1 MKTPQR
7 VMAVLRAKGLNETV
21 IRYAH
26 LIGRLFKPKQI
37 FFVHPPGTPDVP
49 EEILDRYPTLA
60 EPGEGPVQ
68 GRMRHLV
75 EAHFKPPPDCQVLL
89 ETLKGHGVVEL
100 LRFSWKRQIDLVLVE
115 KNVEKDHDA
124 HDLQAEKIAR
134 KAPCPVLLV
143 PSAAK
148 PMIKKILVPVDFS
161 QNSQLALEAALR
173 VASAAKIKDIAALH
187 VYHVPVGFAR
197 TGKSYEEFSIIM
209 EDNARFGYESFIDR
223 VETGNVD
230 VTPLFLQDENPAAS
244 IQTVVKTQ
252 GIDLLVIGN
261 KGKQTSLLLGSVS
274 ERLIRITQVPL
285 LVAKRKGLWINLIK
299 ILLSWKF

>member
-7 VMAVLRAKGLNETV
+7 VMAILRAKGSNETI

-26 LIGRLFKPKQI
+26 LIGRLFKPKQVY
-37 FFVHPPGTPDVP
+37 FVHPPGTPEVP
-49 EEILDRYPTLA
+49 DEILDRYPTLA
-60 EPGEGPVQ
+60 EAGEEPVHS
-68 GRMRHLV
+68 RMKHLV
-75 EAHFKPPPDCQVLL
+75 DAHFKPPQDCQVLL
-89 ETLKGHGVVEL
+89 ETLRGHSVVEL

-115 KNVEKDHDA
+115 KKAEKEHDP
-124 HDLQAEKIAR
+124 HDLLAEKIAR

-143 PSAAK
+143 PTAAK
-148 PMIKKILVPVDFS
+148 PAIKKILAPVDFS
-161 QNSQLALEAALR
+161 QNSQLAMEAAIR
-173 VASAAKIKDIAALH
+173 FASAAKIKDIAALH

-209 EDNARFGYESFIDR
+209 EENARFGYESFIDR
-223 VETGNVD
+223 LETGNVD
-230 VTPLFLQDENPAAS
+230 ITPIFLQDDNPAAS
-244 IQTVVKTQ
+244 IQAVVKGR